1 MVATK
6 SVPHALWQRL
16 LLHSSA
22 QPLEEHLP
30 SALEVSSENTERTSS
45 AILGYIY
52 LGEGALLT
60 VHSIEKHAPFVVCI
74 FAVMHFCRDAF
85 LRKNCWFSCIIQRL
99 TARNI
104 SVPAIALI
112 GNNTVAT
119 KNVTMNC
126 RIHCRMYAVAPARTE
141 RVE

>member
-60 VHSIEKHAPFVVCI
+60 VHSIEKHAPFVVC
-74 FAVMHFCRDAF
+74 RDAF

-119 KNVTMNC
+119 KNATMNC
-126 RIHCRMYAVAPARTE
+126 RIHCRMNAVAPARTE